1 MKHLKTYKLFESE
14 FTKLLPD
21 IKLDCEEIL
30 LELKD
35 IGFDVRVR
43 IEPVTNNTTA
53 RGQREISEID
63 WVVVEINN
71 AKKFEEKD
79 VEEM

>member
-1 MKHLKTYKLFESE
+1 MKYLNTYKLFESE

-53 RGQREISEID
+53 RCQREISEI
-63 WVVVEINN
+63 VGCR
-71 AKKFEEKD
+71 
-79 VEEM
+79 